1 MLQANNFVKLKGPPP
16 PSWDMMS
23 PLAHTVVWQEDPS
36 LLELRPDPDYNGE
49 VTFTPHIQPGQ
60 KTEDFIN

>member
-1 MLQANNFVKLKGPPP
+1 
-16 PSWDMMS
+16 MMS

-36 LLELRPDPDYNGE
+36 LLELRPDPDYSGE

-60 KTEDFIN
+60 KTDNFNN